1 MEAIKRILITGG
13 GAPGAPGILKSIA
26 KEAPELTIYACD
38 TQPETAG
45 KLLANGYFTVPLG
58 TAPNFVEILLAKCV
72 EHRIQA
78 VLPITTREL
87 EPLSKA
93 RSKFAQ
99 AGIHLIVSESK
110 NLDIANDK
118 GKLYTHL
125 SQHSIP
131 VPAFGIANTYAAY
144 EEIKQALKKDHKRF
158 IIKPCKA
165 NGSRGF
171 RIVDSSVD
179 KHDLLFNHKPSSTY
193 ISEEELDQTLHQP
206 FPPLLVSEYLPGDE
220 YTVDCLVQDGIPQ
233 LIIPR
238 RRDKMNAGISV
249 AGEIVN
255 NTEIIAYCTDILAT
269 LKLHGPIGIQVK
281 YSANNTP
288 LIVEINPRIQGTTV
302 ALMGAGINI
311 PLLSITNGLQS
322 KSLNETP
329 IKWGTRFIRH
339 YEELYF

>member
-1 MEAIKRILITGG
+1 METIKRILVTGG

-38 TQPETAG
+38 AQSETAG
-45 KLLANGYFTVPLG
+45 KLLADGYFTVPLG
-58 TAPNFVEILLAKCV
+58 TAPNFVEVLLAKCI
-72 EHRIQA
+72 EHNIQA
-78 VLPITTREL
+78 VLPITTKEL

-93 RSKFAQ
+93 RSQFEQ

-110 NLDIANDK
+110 DLDIANDK

-131 VPAFGIANTYAAY
+131 VPAFGIANTYAEY
-144 EEIKQALKKDHKRF
+144 KEIKQGLKKDHKRF
-158 IIKPCKA
+158 IVKPCKA

-171 RIVDSSVD
+171 RIVDSSVN

-193 ISEEELDQTLHQP
+193 ISEEELDDILCES
-206 FPPLLVSEYLPGDE
+206 FPPLLVSEHLPGDE
-220 YTVDCLVQDGIPQ
+220 YTVDCLVQNGIPQ

-255 NTEIIAYCTDILAT
+255 NPEVIAYCAAILAT

-281 YSANNTP
+281 YSKDNIP
-288 LIVEINPRIQGTTV
+288 LLVEINPRIQGTTV

-311 PLLSITNGLQS
+311 PLLSITNGLRS

>member
-1 MEAIKRILITGG
+1 METIKRILVTGG

-38 TQPETAG
+38 AQSETAG
-45 KLLANGYFTVPLG
+45 KLLADGYFTVPLG
-58 TAPNFVEILLAKCV
+58 TAPNFVEVLLAKCIK
-72 EHRIQA
+72 HNIQA

-93 RSKFAQ
+93 RSQFEQ

-110 NLDIANDK
+110 DLDIANDK

-131 VPAFGIANTYAAY
+131 VPAFGIANTYAEY
-144 EEIKQALKKDHKRF
+144 KEIKQGLKKDHKRF
-158 IIKPCKA
+158 IVKPCKA

-171 RIVDSSVD
+171 RIVDSSVN

-193 ISEEELDQTLHQP
+193 ISEEELDDILCES
-206 FPPLLVSEYLPGDE
+206 FPPLLVSEHLPGDE
-220 YTVDCLVQDGIPQ
+220 YTVDCLVQNGIPQ

-255 NTEIIAYCTDILAT
+255 NPEVIAYCAAILAT

-281 YSANNTP
+281 YSKDNIP
-288 LIVEINPRIQGTTV
+288 LLVEINPRIQGTTV

-311 PLLSITNGLQS
+311 PLLSITNGLRS